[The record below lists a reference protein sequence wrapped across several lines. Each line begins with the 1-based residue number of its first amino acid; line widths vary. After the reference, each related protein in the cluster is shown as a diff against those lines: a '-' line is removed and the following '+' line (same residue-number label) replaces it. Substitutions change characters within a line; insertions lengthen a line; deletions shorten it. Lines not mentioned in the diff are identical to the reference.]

1 MGERSKELLTLS
13 LSKLKECLGKEA
25 ASIAAN
31 LISPR
36 LVLTRESSLLDLTV
50 EGTSRSS
57 VAIDANVDLIGAR
70 EEVGRVVNVVGAIT
84 VGLGLDLGNLH
95 LGREVSLDI
104 IVEASAKVTSLVLH
118 GDLGTLATSPSWV
131 RDFDASVVG
140 IEATSNDLDLE
151 GSVLDR
157 LTIDSG
163 GKGVVTGLGNAWVLT
178 SIGTISVITDVNG
191 RTLTSGVVHE
201 VSTNLGTTLS
211 ELVVKGIAGLDLEF
225 VVAAADLSILK
236 AGTSGD

>member
-13 LSKLKECLGKEA
+13 LSKLKECLGKES
-25 ASIAAN
+25 ASIAAD
-31 LISPR
+31 LISSG

-84 VGLGLDLGNLH
+84 VGPGLDLANLH

-104 IVEASAKVTSLVLH
+104 IVEASAKIASLVLH
-118 GDLGTLATSPSWV
+118 RDLGALATSISWV
-131 RDFDASVVG
+131 GDLNASVVG
-140 IEATSNDLDLE
+140 IKATSNDLDME
-151 GSVLDR
+151 GSILDR

-163 GKGVVTGLGNAWVLT
+163 GEGVVTGLGDAGVLT
-178 SIGTISVITDVNG
+178 RVGAISVITNVNG
-191 RTLTSGVVHE
+191 GALTSSVVHE